1 MRIMKPAEIE
11 RESMRIIEQELSA
24 RGIRIPAENAAVVK
38 RVIHTT
44 ADFDYAENLVF
55 TENAVTRAC
64 AYLRRSGASLYP
76 SGNSAAG
83 HGDVDPDGPVIV
95 TDTNMAKS
103 GVSRP
108 AMKKLGA
115 ECLCFMA
122 EQFIAEEAKKRGVT
136 RAVVS
141 MEHAL
146 KQYPGAALAVGN
158 APTALF
164 AISEAIEQGARPA
177 LVVGVP
183 VGFVNVVESKERLL
197 ETCRRHD
204 VPAIVARG
212 RKGGSTVAAAVL
224 NALLY
229 AAAEMA
235 APEKR
240 M

>member
-11 RESMRIIEQELSA
+11 RESMRMIEQELSA
-24 RGIRIPAENAAVVK
+24 RGIRITEENAAVVK

-55 TENAVTRAC
+55 TENAVARAC
-64 AYLRRSGASLYP
+64 AYLRRSGESRYS
-76 SGNSAAG
+76 SGNFSAG

-122 EQFIAEEAKKRGVT
+122 EEFIAEEAKKRGVT

-146 KQYPGAALAVGN
+146 KQYPGAVLAAGN

-235 APEKR
+235 APENR